1 MDLISVSAFEEAAY
15 TKLSAMAYDYFVGG
29 ADDEVT
35 VRENRAAF
43 QRLILRNRVLVD
55 VSNRNL
61 ATELL
66 GQSVS
71 MPVLVA
77 PMAFQKLA
85 HSDGELGMARA
96 VARSESILI
105 LSTFATTDV
114 EAVVPAAGG
123 RVWFQLYVY
132 RDRDVTRG
140 LVERVEAAGCKALVL
155 TVDVPLLGRRERDV
169 RNRFRL
175 PDGLTARNL
184 LPAGY
189 DKIAPAPGDSGL
201 AMYAATMLDGS
212 LNWTDLE
219 WLRSV
224 TQLPILVKGIVRADD
239 AIRAIEHGAAGIIVS
254 NHGGQAARH
263 GAGHNRRAARNRRS
277 RRRRWLHPLGR
288 WRAAGDRH
296 CEGDRPRGRRSAGW
310 ARGALG
316 TGCRRRGGAHSVL
329 EIPAR

>member
-1 MDLISVSAFEEAAY
+1 
-15 TKLSAMAYDYFVGG
+15 
-29 ADDEVT
+29 
-35 VRENRAAF
+35 
-43 QRLILRNRVLVD
+43 
-55 VSNRNL
+55 
-61 ATELL
+61 
-66 GQSVS
+66 
-71 MPVLVA
+71 
-77 PMAFQKLA
+77 
-85 HSDGELGMARA
+85 MARA

-132 RDRDVTRG
+132 RDREVTRG

-224 TQLPILVKGIVRADD
+224 TRLPILVKGIVRADD
-239 AIRAIEHGAAGIIVS
+239 AIARSSMALRGSSFRTTAAGS
-254 NHGGQAARH
+254 
-263 GAGHNRRAARNRRS
+263 S
-277 RRRRWLHPLGR
+277 TRRRPPSTCCPKSSRPSEAMAPSSWTVACGGGR
-288 WRAAGDRH
+288 T
-296 CEGDRPRGRRSAGW
+296 
-310 ARGALG
+310 L
-316 TGCRRRGGAHSVL
+316 
-329 EIPAR
+329 